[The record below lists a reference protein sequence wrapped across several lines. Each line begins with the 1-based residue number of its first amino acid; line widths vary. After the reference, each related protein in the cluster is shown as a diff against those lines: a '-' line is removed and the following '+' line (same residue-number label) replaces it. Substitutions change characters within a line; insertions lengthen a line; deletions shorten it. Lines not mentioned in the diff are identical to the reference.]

1 MRRINDLPIW
11 VRLMAAMWLILVP
24 AWTGMI
30 FWAANEQRQTA
41 IDQAAAFADT
51 LHEMTMA
58 GLTTLMITGTISQR
72 AEFLDQIVELRNL
85 NDLRV
90 LRGPGVADQYGP
102 GTADEHPRDEVER
115 QVIATGEPYMELSQD
130 GSVLRSVAPVFVR
143 KDYLGKNCTMC
154 HSLPP
159 VDSVLGAVSMEIS
172 LDDVNASVERFG
184 INIFT
189 VATLLSLPVLLLL
202 YIFTSRF
209 VTRPMRQMTMG
220 LRGIADGDGDLTHRL
235 PVKGSDEIGQAS
247 SAFNA
252 MMDNFRDLI
261 GRVLASTTQLT
272 QAARD
277 LESITDITDSG
288 CRRQRSEVD
297 QMATAMNEMSAT
309 AQDMARNAQQGA
321 EATREANEAAQ
332 AGTEVV
338 SGTMKRIEQLAEE
351 IQDASTVIRDLGADS
366 DEIGKVLDVIRG
378 VAEQTNLLALNAAIE
393 AARAGEAGRGFAVVA
408 DEVRNLANR
417 TQNSTQEIQ
426 AMIERLQQAS
436 RRAVSV
442 MDESRDH
449 AQLSRESAAEAE
461 TALNAIT
468 QAVATINDVNSQ
480 VASAAEEQSA
490 VAEEINRNVTSIS
503 DVSDRNAEGAKQ
515 TTDASDRLAKLAAEL
530 EALVGRFRI

>member
-1 MRRINDLPIW
+1 M
-11 VRLMAAMWLILVP
+11 
-24 AWTGMI
+24 
-30 FWAANEQRQTA
+30 
-41 IDQAAAFADT
+41 
-51 LHEMTMA
+51 
-58 GLTTLMITGTISQR
+58 
-72 AEFLDQIVELRNL
+72 
-85 NDLRV
+85 
-90 LRGPGVADQYGP
+90 
-102 GTADEHPRDEVER
+102 
-115 QVIATGEPYMELSQD
+115 
-130 GSVLRSVAPVFVR
+130 FVR
-143 KDYLGKNCTMC
+143 EDYLGKNCTMC

-172 LDDVNASVERFG
+172 LDDVNASVDRFG
-184 INIFT
+184 ISILS
-189 VATLLSLPVLLLL
+189 VAILFSLPVLLLL

-261 GRVLASTTQLT
+261 GRVLASTAQLT

-321 EATREANEAAQ
+321 EATREANDAAQ

-408 DEVRNLANR
+408 DEVRALADKTR
-417 TQNSTQEIQ
+417 AAITDTHDDIQE
-426 AMIERLQQAS
+426 MIEAVGSVEQISTTLVDGVREVDGKVGDFKQRLDRLHGEVDTAFVDV
-436 RRAVSV
+436 RR
-442 MDESRDH
+442 
-449 AQLSRESAAEAE
+449 
-461 TALNAIT
+461 
-468 QAVATINDVNSQ
+468 
-480 VASAAEEQSA
+480 
-490 VAEEINRNVTSIS
+490 
-503 DVSDRNAEGAKQ
+503 VSD
-515 TTDASDRLAKLAAEL
+515 SVFMSLAKLDHVLWKVNTYASVAARAPVFDFVDHHHCRLGQWYEHGDGEAFFSAAAHYRDLEPPHARVHQATGQIFEL
-530 EALVGRFRI
+530 LAETPPDYAALRAALEEMEDDSRQVFLILDSIRADIEHEAATIEQSHA

>member
-30 FWAANEQRQTA
+30 FWAASEQRQTA

-102 GTADEHPRDEVER
+102 GTEDEHPRDEVER
-115 QVIATGEPYMELSQD
+115 EVIATGEPYMELSED

-172 LDDVNASVERFG
+172 LDDVNASVDRFG
-184 INIFT
+184 ISILT
-189 VATLLSLPVLLLL
+189 VAILFSLPVLLLL

-449 AQLSRESAAEAE
+449 AQVSRESAAEAE

-530 EALVGRFRI
+530 EAVVGRFRI